1 MEHQKCPD
9 ILRNSRLIALDIETT
24 GLSIPYNTI
33 IELGV
38 IEMVD
43 GKLRTEYT
51 KMFSGGHSSMYLVR
65 KVHHIRDCER
75 RGKQTF
81 AECAGKIAEFLSN
94 SVIVTHNG
102 KAFDMPMI
110 QRKLKD
116 AGHEIRDFRQID
128 TLALVRKLRKEED
141 DEMDDKQERIR
152 GRNTLGSL
160 CAEFGLQYGGETGD
174 NAHRGLED
182 AWACLDLLFY
192 LVNSGKAKLAI

>member
-9 ILRNSRLIALDIETT
+9 ILKGQRLIALDIETT
-24 GLSIPYNTI
+24 GLSIPYNMI

-38 IEMVD
+38 IELINGEV
-43 GKLRTEYT
+43 KTEYSRL
-51 KMFSGGHSSMYLVR
+51 FGGGHSSMYLVR
-65 KVHHIRDCER
+65 KVHHIKDSER
-75 RGKQTF
+75 KNLATF
-81 AECAGKIAEFLSN
+81 AQSAEKIASFLSN
-94 SVIVTHNG
+94 STIVTHNG

-116 AGHEIRDFRQID
+116 AGQEITNFRQLD
-128 TLALVRKLRKEED
+128 TLALVRAMRKEQD

-174 NAHRGLED
+174 AAHRGLED

-192 LVNSGKAKLAI
+192 LINSKKVKISA